1 MTSNSQ
7 GPRDGVADEPPSA
20 TRRAVMAGLA
30 ASVATAPL
38 VGQSAAGSPDDES
51 GVSSRMLARGTADY
65 ENARR
70 RGVWQTSTPE
80 RYPDVIVQAQSVAE
94 VRDVVRYAR
103 AHHTTVAVKGSGH
116 NYTSTY
122 LRDGGILLDL
132 SKLKQVTFVAGGT
145 HVLAQPGITN
155 GELSAALTEHG
166 RAFPTGHHGGV
177 GLGGYLLGGGMGWNG
192 ETWGQFACFNVAAV
206 NVVTAAGSM
215 LLADAHSHPDL
226 YWAARGAGPLFCG
239 IATEFRLKT
248 YPAPPVILSSQFTYP
263 LSSAVPIARWLQ
275 RIADERP
282 PDLDLFLLLLSE
294 DKPKAGD
301 GSERRQTALV
311 YILSYDADRS
321 AAEETLRR
329 VARSAP
335 AADSLD
341 RQELV
346 PVSFADLYAESLT
359 GPARRVGADTAWTND
374 PVQATKILARHFES
388 VPSASTVGIINYRA
402 KPRLPADAAF
412 SMAGSGFVQWLGQWE
427 GADHDVDNQAWVQA
441 AAHLLEPCT
450 LGAYVNECD
459 IVRRQDRLER
469 CFSPDHLQR
478 LRQIRAQYDPDNLL
492 PPPISLCRGSIGNR
506 SARSSLAK

>member
-1 MTSNSQ
+1 MINNSP
-7 GPRDGVADEPPSA
+7 GPRDDTVDESVSA
-20 TRRAVMAGLA
+20 TRRSVMIGLA
-30 ASVATAPL
+30 ASAATAPL
-38 VGQSAAGSPDDES
+38 LGKSAADPSGDLS
-51 GVSSRMLARGTADY
+51 GVLSGMLARGGTGY
-65 ENARR
+65 EDARR

-80 RYPDVIVQAQSVAE
+80 RYPDVIVQAHSVAE

-103 AHHTTVAVKGSGH
+103 ARRTTIAVKGSGH

-122 LRDGGILLDL
+122 LRDGGVMLDL
-132 SKLKQVTFVAGGT
+132 SRLKQVTFDAGGT
-145 HVLAQPGITN
+145 EVLAQPGITN
-155 GELSAALTEHG
+155 GELSEALTAHG

-206 NVVTAAGSM
+206 KVVTAAGTT

-248 YPAPPVILSSQFTYP
+248 YPAPPQILSSQLTYP
-263 LSSAVPIARWLQ
+263 LSSSGAIARWLQ

-282 PDLDLFLLLLSE
+282 ADLDLFLLMLSE
-294 DKPKAGD
+294 DKPKAGG

-311 YILSYDADRS
+311 YMLSYATDRS
-321 AAEETLRR
+321 VAQDTLHR
-329 VARSAP
+329 VARAAP
-335 AADSLD
+335 TADVLD

-346 PVSFADLYAESLT
+346 PVSFADLYADSLT

-374 PVQATKILARHFES
+374 SIQATEILARHFES
-388 VPSASTVGIINYRA
+388 VPSTATVGIINYRA
-402 KPRLPADAAF
+402 TPRLPADAAF
-412 SMAGSGFVQWLGQWE
+412 TVSGAGFVQWLGQWE
-427 GADHDVDNQAWVQA
+427 GAEHDAENQAWVQA

-450 LGAYVNECD
+450 VGAYINECD
-459 IVRRQDRLER
+459 ILRRPERIER
-469 CFSPDHLQR
+469 CLSPGHLQR

-492 PPPISLCRGSIGNR
+492 PPPI
-506 SARSSLAK
+506 AV